1 MDVPI
6 TRFRKDI
13 FSLADRALEGADV
26 WFTHKGRR
34 LKLVPEGKPVSKLSR
49 IQPMEIIAPGVD
61 LDDDSWKQEIVRDWE
76 QSWGGELRPALGSSR
91 ESPAM
96 KPATKSKARRRQ

>member
-34 LKLVPEGKPVSKLSR
+34 VKLVPEGKPLTKLSR
-49 IQPMEIIAPGVD
+49 IQPMEILAPGVD
-61 LDDDSWKQEIVRDWE
+61 LDDDSWKQEILRDWE
-76 QSWGGELRPALGSSR
+76 QSWGGELRSAPGSSR
-91 ESPAM
+91 KSPAR
-96 KPATKSKARRRQ
+96 KPAAKSKAHRRP